1 MSDVVGAPAVEAGVV
16 EAGPHEREFLVVAH
30 TGRDNVQET
39 MAVIAK
45 RCADAGIGLR
55 VVDHDIMSSHPEQR
69 YVSAVYPLDPNELR
83 EIGADVAVTAG
94 DDQSAVGCEVVIV
107 LGGDGTFLRAAELAH
122 PVSVPVL
129 GINLGHIGFLAE
141 AEANRIDEVMAK
153 LVDRDYEIEDRMTL
167 DISIRV
173 DGKVIAQTWALNE
186 VSIQNLSRQGVLE
199 LITEVDGR
207 PVSAFGADGI
217 LVSTPTGSTAY
228 AFSAGGPVMWPDL
241 EAILLV
247 PSNAHALFA
256 RPMVTSP
263 RSLVAVEVMAR
274 GQDALVSCDGRRN
287 IEVPAG
293 GRIEV
298 IRGAK
303 PVHWIRIDS
312 DPFADRLVRK
322 FELPVT
328 GWRGRQT

>member
-1 MSDVVGAPAVEAGVV
+1 MTNTVRDTAPASGSEG
-16 EAGPHEREFLVVAH
+16 REFLVVAH
-30 TGRDNVQET
+30 TGRDDVHET
-39 MAVIAK
+39 MAVIAR
-45 RCADAGIGLR
+45 RCAEAGVALR
-55 VVDHDIMSSHPEQR
+55 VVDHDTMPSHLGPQ
-69 YVSAVYPLDPNELR
+69 YLSTVHPLDPAELR
-83 EIGADVAVTAG
+83 QIGADVAVTPG
-94 DDQSAVGCEVVIV
+94 NDMSAAGCEVVIV

-122 PVSVPVL
+122 PASVPVL

-141 AEANRIDEVMAK
+141 AEANRVDEVMTT
-153 LVDRDYEIEDRMTL
+153 LVDRNYEVEDRMTL
-167 DISIRV
+167 DISVHI
-173 DGKVIAQTWALNE
+173 DGHVVAQSWALNE
-186 VSIQNLSRQGVLE
+186 ASIQNRSRQGVLE

-263 RSLVAVEVMAR
+263 RSLVAIEVLAR
-274 GQDALVSCDGRRN
+274 GQDALVACDGRRN
-287 IEVPAG
+287 IDVPAG
-293 GRIEV
+293 GRIEIV
-298 IRGAK
+298 RGAK
-303 PVHWIRIDS
+303 PVRWVRIDS

-322 FELPVT
+322 FGLPVT
-328 GWRGRQT
+328 GWRGRQA

>member
-1 MSDVVGAPAVEAGVV
+1 MAVE
-16 EAGPHEREFLVVAH
+16 PQEREFLVVAH
-30 TGRDNVQET
+30 TGRDIVRET

-55 VVDHDIMSSHPEQR
+55 VIDHDIMPTPPGPPNLGT
-69 YVSAVYPLDPNELR
+69 VYPLDLDELR
-83 EIGADVAVTAG
+83 HIGADVAVTTAG
-94 DDQSAVGCEVVIV
+94 EQSAVGCEVVIV

-122 PVSVPVL
+122 PLSVPVL

-141 AEANRIDEVMAK
+141 AEANRIDEVMTK
-153 LVDRDYEIEDRMTL
+153 LVDRDYSIEDRMTL

-173 DGKVIAQTWALNE
+173 DGRVIAQTWALNE

-274 GQDALVSCDGRRN
+274 GQDALVACDGRRN

-298 IRGAK
+298 VRGQK
-303 PVHWIRIDS
+303 PVRWIRIDS

>member
-1 MSDVVGAPAVEAGVV
+1 MTNTVGDMAP
-16 EAGPHEREFLVVAH
+16 GPEGRVFLVVAH
-30 TGRDNVQET
+30 TGRDNVHET
-39 MAVIAK
+39 MAVIAR
-45 RCADAGIGLR
+45 RCAEAGVGLR
-55 VVDHDIMSSHPEQR
+55 VVDHDTMPSHPGPQ
-69 YVSAVYPLDPNELR
+69 YVSTVYPLDPVELR
-83 EIGADVAVTAG
+83 EIGADVAVTPG
-94 DDQSAVGCEVVIV
+94 DDLSAAGCEVVIV

-141 AEANRIDEVMAK
+141 AEANRVNEVMTK
-153 LVDRDYEIEDRMTL
+153 LVDRDYEVEDRMTL
-167 DISIRV
+167 DVSVRV
-173 DGKVIAQTWALNE
+173 DGHVVAHSWALNE
-186 VSIQNLSRQGVLE
+186 ASIQNLSRQGVLE

-228 AFSAGGPVMWPDL
+228 AFSAGGPVVWPDL

-263 RSLVAVEVMAR
+263 RSLVAIEVLAR
-274 GQDALVSCDGRRN
+274 GQDALLACDGRRN

-293 GRIEV
+293 GRIEIV
-298 IRGAK
+298 RGAK
-303 PVHWIRIDS
+303 PVHWVRIDS

-322 FELPVT
+322 FELPVS
-328 GWRGRQT
+328 GWRGRQV

>member
-1 MSDVVGAPAVEAGVV
+1 VTDHNAAAVAASG
-16 EAGPHEREFLVVAH
+16 REFLVVAH
-30 TGRDNVQET
+30 TGRDNVHET

-45 RCADAGIGLR
+45 RCAEAGVGLR
-55 VVDHDIMSSHPEQR
+55 VIDHDTMPSHPGPQ
-69 YVSAVYPLDPNELR
+69 YLSTVYPLDPAELR
-83 EIGADVAVTAG
+83 QIGADVAVTAG
-94 DDQSAVGCEVVIV
+94 NEQSAVGCEVIIV
-107 LGGDGTFLRAAELAH
+107 LGGDGTFLRAAEVAH

-141 AEANRIDEVMAK
+141 AEAHRVDEVIGK
-153 LVDRDYEIEDRMTL
+153 LIRREYEIEDRMTL
-167 DISIRV
+167 DVSVQV
-173 DGKVIAQTWALNE
+173 DGEVVAKSWALNE
-186 VSIQNLSRQGVLE
+186 ASIQNLSRQGVLE

-256 RPMVTSP
+256 RPMITSP
-263 RSLVAVEVMAR
+263 QSRVAIEVLAR
-274 GQDALVSCDGRRN
+274 GQDALLSCDGRRN
-287 IEVPAG
+287 FDVPAG

-298 IRGAK
+298 VRGAK
-303 PVHWIRIDS
+303 PVHWVRIDS

-322 FELPVT
+322 FQLPVT
-328 GWRGRQT
+328 GWRGRQL